1 MIENVLDF
9 VQNILAGHWAI
20 NILVLITLVITFV
33 AAVVSSDVESISK
46 PLKQRTVW
54 LLWLFGGLWGIH
66 WICTSK
72 DDEAYGWTGI
82 SCLATIISSITLSLY
97 NLGNLLRA

>member
-54 LLWLFGGLWGIH
+54 LLWLFGGLWGIQAQAENPVH
-66 WICTSK
+66 LLNWSK
-72 DDEAYGWTGI
+72 WNVKNSGV
-82 SCLATIISSITLSLY
+82 
-97 NLGNLLRA
+97 